1 MPDVRHFDVDALLD
15 AVVRLFWRQ
24 GMSSTGIQNL
34 VAATGVSRSS
44 LYATFGNKDGLYV
57 AALRRYIE
65 RNSTPAFAWLA
76 SNPSGLPAIEDFFAD
91 LIQMRC
97 SGHYAG
103 WGCMVTNAHSGP
115 ECHDPEVRRVL
126 DRHHQQLE
134 KAMRSV
140 LGTAAAR
147 GQVPRTLDLDSTA
160 AVLAVVT
167 YGINLRSRAGA
178 DPEALGA
185 TVAAVLDPL
194 RTTPPHQP

>member
-1 MPDVRHFDVDALLD
+1 MPDVKHFDVDALLD

-24 GMSSTGIQNL
+24 GMSSTGIQTL

-91 LIQMRC
+91 LIQMRS

-115 ECHDPEVRRVL
+115 ECNDPEVRRVL